1 MRRAGREARQACD
14 TRGRAADAGDPPPRR
29 DAGPATACGE
39 RDSEEFGRR
48 RAKVH
53 ATFDGQPYDGS
64 VVNMGVTDDEGNVC
78 YVIGLLKAIRAR
90 LGKGEGDVVH
100 VVIRPR

>member
-1 MRRAGREARQACD
+1 MRHAERTARQTRD
-14 TRGRAADAGDPPPRR
+14 TRGRAADAGDSPPRR
-29 DAGPATACGE
+29 DAGLATACGE
-39 RDSEEFGRR
+39 RDSEEFGRG